1 MSAPYV
7 NEARHEYIDRIQ
19 ENYLHIAK
27 THHRLGN
34 QRAMWLALFYYA
46 MTDDI
51 YGTHWDKLNDQG

>member
-1 MSAPYV
+1 MSAPYI

-27 THHRLGN
+27 THHKLRN

-46 MTDDI
+46 MTEDI
-51 YGTHWDKLNDQG
+51 YGTHWDKLNER